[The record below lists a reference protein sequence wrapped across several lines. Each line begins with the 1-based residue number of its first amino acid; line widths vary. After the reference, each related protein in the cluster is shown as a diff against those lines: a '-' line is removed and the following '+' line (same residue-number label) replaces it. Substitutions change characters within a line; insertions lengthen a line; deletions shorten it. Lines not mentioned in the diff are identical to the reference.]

1 MTRKL
6 AIALVLAVEGL
17 MFLTL
22 ALADWMIAKINV
34 SERGYLLPLKVAGEF
49 HSSIVA
55 AWHGQNRSPSLLAC
69 RHWDRKVCG
78 PIPEGA
84 KTSLRD

>member
-1 MTRKL
+1 MTKKL
-6 AIALVLAVEGL
+6 AIALLLTVEGL

-69 RHWDRKVCG
+69 RHWNRKVCG
-78 PIPEGA
+78 PIPKGVEPN
-84 KTSLRD
+84 LRD